1 MTDLLRLF
9 VQIALLR
16 RGPQDLP
23 ASPVLLA
30 VTALAYFA
38 VSFIVYSA
46 LPDMPEPWRKHLIA
60 EVLYTLVSLGVLLH
74 IAGKSERYLQTATA
88 VFGYLIVLSPL
99 TICSGWLIQRF
110 HDEPSLQL
118 PVALIGLTLF
128 VWMIA
133 IGQQVLK
140 AALEWSTLASV
151 VLVISWILLGQFVI
165 LALFPVD
172 PAPVA
177 TSAPTPAA

>member
-23 ASPVLLA
+23 ASPMLLA
-30 VTALAYFA
+30 VTAVTYFGL
-38 VSFIVYSA
+38 SFLLYSA
-46 LPDMPEPWRKHLIA
+46 LPGMPGPWRKHLIA

-74 IAGKSERYLQTATA
+74 VAGKSERYLQTTTA

-99 TICSGWLIQRF
+99 TIFSGWLYQRF
-110 HDEPSLQL
+110 ENEPSLQL
-118 PVALIGLTLF
+118 PVALIGLTLL
-128 VWMIA
+128 VWMVA

-151 VLVISWILLGQFVI
+151 VLVISWILLGQFMI
-165 LALFPVD
+165 LALFPIETV
-172 PAPVA
+172 PVA
-177 TSAPTPAA
+177 TPSPPPA

>member
-23 ASPVLLA
+23 ASAVLLA
-30 VTALAYFA
+30 VAAAAYFG
-38 VSFIVYSA
+38 VNFIVYSA
-46 LPDMPEPWRKHLIA
+46 LPGMPAPWRKHLIA
-60 EVLYTLVSLGVLLH
+60 DVLYTLVSLGLLMQL
-74 IAGKSERYLQTATA
+74 AGKPERYLQTATA

-110 HDEPSLQL
+110 ANEPSLQF
-118 PVALIGLTLF
+118 PVALLGLALF

-133 IGQQVLK
+133 VGQQVLK

-151 VLVISWILLGQFVI
+151 VLVIVWILAGQLLI
-165 LALFPVD
+165 LFMFPVD
-172 PAPVA
+172 PATA
-177 TSAPTPAA
+177 GAAAPSPA

>member
-9 VQIALLR
+9 LQIALLR

-30 VTALAYFA
+30 VTAAAYLA
-38 VSFIVYSA
+38 VSFILYTA
-46 LPDMPEPWRKHLIA
+46 LPGMPGPWRKHLIA
-60 EVLYTLVSLGVLLH
+60 ELIYILVSLGVLLQL
-74 IAGKSERYLQTATA
+74 AGKSERYLQTATA
-88 VFGYLIVLSPL
+88 VLGYSIILSPL
-99 TICSGWLIQRF
+99 TIFSGWLYQRF
-110 HDEPSLQL
+110 QDEPSLQL
-118 PVALIGLTLF
+118 PVALIGLTLL

-151 VLVISWILLGQFVI
+151 VLVISWILLGQFMI
-165 LALFPVD
+165 LAIFPMD

-177 TSAPTPAA
+177 TPSPPAA